1 MKHYRGDFQIIRY
14 VIERVMNMCGSGT
27 KDPLGPGDL
36 SVEEFITYA
45 LPIAVFR
52 PERSAYAGQKQFP
65 VFLFLFIRMHQTI
78 SSSAAPY
85 ESDLALC

>member
-1 MKHYRGDFQIIRY
+1 
-14 VIERVMNMCGSGT
+14 MNMCGSRT

-52 PERSAYAGQKQFP
+52 PEGSAYASQKQFP
-65 VFLFLFIRMHQTI
+65 VFLLLFIRMHQII
-78 SSSAAPY
+78 SLFAFP
-85 ESDLALC
+85 